1 MCRVLLACQLRAT
14 DLFRVPLIDSQKL
27 NFLKDSNDNC
37 TVLIHDIRD
46 SFLKSTYFRHHS
58 FFRYLPPL
66 LWRELVLKGKNINW
80 FWLEVYKKDKLKD
93 RNQKQNDASI
103 CGWKLFLLKSNK
115 FLPFHTSWSSKSEG
129 LLMTFKRRKPVAV
142 QEKNHVASFIFPSWA
157 GTWKKLML
165 SLLLGKS

>member
-1 MCRVLLACQLRAT
+1 MCRVLLACHLRAT

-46 SFLKSTYFRHHS
+46 SFLRSTYFGQHS

-103 CGWKLFLLKSNK
+103 CVRKQFLLKSNK
-115 FLPFHTSWSSKSEG
+115 FLPFHTSWSSNSEG